1 MKVTLKLGRVTMNM
15 EEATIAA
22 WAVAPGGAFRKGEPL
37 YTIETE
43 KVSMEVEAPC
53 DGTLLEILVEPGNDA
68 AVGDAVCT
76 IDMRS

>member
-1 MKVTLKLGRVTMNM
+1 
-15 EEATIAA
+15 
-22 WAVAPGGAFRKGEPL
+22 EPL

-53 DGTLLEILVEPGNDA
+53 DGTLLEILVPAGEDA

-76 IDMRS
+76 IDMRG